1 MNLDD
6 WRSRINNLDDEILK
20 LLNQRGTAAL
30 RIGELKRQQ
39 DLPYFIPER
48 EAQVLERLVAR
59 NPGPLG
65 PEAIRVIWREI
76 LSASLALEH
85 PLPVAYLG
93 PPGTFTHQAA
103 TRRFGSSAQLLP
115 VPTIAEIFDE
125 VERNRAEFG
134 VVPVENSTE
143 GAVNVTLDRLIDS
156 DVTITGEMTL
166 DISQHLISRA
176 TELAAVKM
184 VCSHPQGLAQ
194 CRAWLAAHLPE
205 AAMEETASTS
215 AAVERAR
222 DDATVAAV
230 ASDMAAQVHGVPIL
244 RPRIEDNP
252 SNSTRFLVIGRKAVP
267 PTGRDKTSIL
277 FSMKNEPGVLYSI
290 LQPFATRGLN
300 LTKIESRPTKRRP
313 WEYVNF
319 LDFEGHCETENVRD
333 VLAEVR
339 ERCQFLK
346 VLGSYPAV

>member
-1 MNLDD
+1 
-6 WRSRINNLDDEILK
+6 
-20 LLNQRGTAAL
+20 
-30 RIGELKRQQ
+30 
-39 DLPYFIPER
+39 
-48 EAQVLERLVAR
+48 
-59 NPGPLG
+59 
-65 PEAIRVIWREI
+65 
-76 LSASLALEH
+76 
-85 PLPVAYLG
+85 
-93 PPGTFTHQAA
+93 
-103 TRRFGSSAQLLP
+103 
-115 VPTIAEIFDE
+115 
-125 VERNRAEFG
+125 
-134 VVPVENSTE
+134 
-143 GAVNVTLDRLIDS
+143 
-156 DVTITGEMTL
+156 MTL

>member
-48 EAQVLERLVAR
+48 EAQVLDRLIALSE
-59 NPGPLG
+59 GPLG
-65 PEAIRVIWREI
+65 GDAIRAIWREI

-93 PPGTFTHQAA
+93 PPGTFAHQAA
-103 TRRFGSSAQLLP
+103 TRRFGSSARFRP
-115 VPTIAEIFDE
+115 VRTILEVFDE
-125 VERNRAEFG
+125 VERALAEFG

-156 DVTITGEMTL
+156 DVIITGEITL

-176 TELAAVKM
+176 IELAEIKR

-194 CRAWLAAHLPE
+194 CRAWLAAHLPD
-205 AAMEETASTS
+205 AVTEETASTA

-222 DDATVAAV
+222 DDATVAAI
-230 ASDMAAQVHGVPIL
+230 ASDMAAQVFGVPIL
-244 RPRIEDNP
+244 RGRIEDNP
-252 SNSTRFLVIGRKAVP
+252 FNSTRFLVIGRRPVP

-290 LQPFATRGLN
+290 LQPFAAHRLN

-319 LDFEGHCETENVRD
+319 VDFEGHCETGKVRD

-346 VLGSYPAV
+346 ILGSYPVA

>member
-1 MNLDD
+1 MDLGD
-6 WRSRINNLDDEILK
+6 WRSRISELDNQILN
-20 LLNQRGTAAL
+20 LLNQRAEAAL
-30 RIGELKRQQ
+30 QIGDLKRRQ
-39 DLPYFIPER
+39 DAPSYVPER
-48 EAQVLERLVAR
+48 EASILSRLTAASR
-59 NPGPLG
+59 GPL
-65 PEAIRVIWREI
+65 PADAVLAVWREI
-76 LSASLALEH
+76 LSACRALEA
-85 PLPVAYLG
+85 PVTVAYLA
-93 PPGTFTHQAA
+93 PPATFTHQAA
-103 TRRFGSSAQLLP
+103 RERFGEAVTYHASRS
-115 VPTIAEIFDE
+115 IADIFED
-125 VERNRAEFG
+125 VERGRAQFG

-176 TELAAVKM
+176 TDLADVKV

-194 CRAWLAAHLPE
+194 CRAWLAAHMPE
-205 AAMEETASTS
+205 AATEETASTS
-215 AAVERAR
+215 GAVERAR

-252 SNSTRFLVIGRKAVP
+252 SNSTRFLVIGRKPVP

-319 LDFEGHCETENVRD
+319 LDFEGHCETANVRD